1 MGDHPMAAL
10 SFEIDLLR
18 IPESLDAAIE
28 RLTDLKALYLEQL
41 DATDADRNA
50 LVDAE
55 IVDAHDDWVPPW
67 GAIGSARIPTNR
79 WLEEPH
85 HFDWIGG
92 KPIEDTPDPEG
103 RI

>member
-1 MGDHPMAAL
+1 MGDHPKAAL

-18 IPESLDAAIE
+18 IPESLDDAIE

-41 DATDADRNA
+41 DRHACGDR
-50 LVDAE
+50 DAE
-55 IVDAHDDWVPPW
+55 VYDAHDDWVPPW

-92 KPIEDTPDPEG
+92 KPIQDTPDPEG